1 MYFLH
6 HWEILFH
13 LLQYLAHLKTQ
24 PTMGA
29 ESLNQQLDL
38 MIRTSVNS
46 RESFELG
53 LVWNYK
59 KLSRLFKF
67 QKHPQLQILL
77 EILQNTEIFVHVLTH
92 QKLVPGCLRICLQK
106 LLSIE

>member
-1 MYFLH
+1 MQIFVSTLFNQKL
-6 HWEILFH
+6 ILCVLFAS
-13 LLQYLAHLKTQ
+13 LGNFVSSTAISSTFENQ

-53 LVWNYK
+53 LVWNY
-59 KLSRLFKF
+59 
-67 QKHPQLQILL
+67 
-77 EILQNTEIFVHVLTH
+77 
-92 QKLVPGCLRICLQK
+92 
-106 LLSIE
+106 